1 MVQNDQNEAEEQA
14 KIKKAVYRRLK
25 EMQVEQQKKEIAKRF
40 LTPQAYE
47 RLMNVR
53 VANAELYS
61 QLIDLIISMARTN
74 RISDRLTEEQL
85 KGILAKMTFRPEPT
99 IEFKHK

>member
-1 MVQNDQNEAEEQA
+1 MVQNDSNEGEEQA

-85 KGILAKMTFRPEPT
+85 KGILAKMTYRPEPT